1 MRNLMKTIVLGG
13 GASGMMAAIIA
24 ARNNQKVILI
34 ERNNMLGKKLLAT
47 GNGKCN
53 FSNMFCSSK
62 DYFDKEKFVENSFNI
77 FGVKE
82 TLKFFRELGVLERE
96 EAEGRIYPFSNQATA
111 ILDALRFEI
120 ESLNMKVMLSTKVNK
135 IAKKNQQFSV
145 LLENGQEILGD
156 RVILSTGG
164 NAGPVYGSTGD
175 GFKFAIELGHIV
187 NKTRPA
193 LTKLICRESYFAK
206 LKGVRARGKVTVANN
221 NNDDEH
227 SDIGEIQFTE
237 NGISGICVFN
247 ISRFVLGPSTI
258 ATIDLFPDFTEAEL
272 YEILRKRIKTIG
284 DRPISMLLNGMIN
297 SKITPVLLNE
307 INVDRSTKEVKD
319 IDENLMCK
327 IVLKLKNWNLKIAG
341 TSDFMDAQTTVGGIK
356 LEEVNENTLESKI
369 TPGLFFAG
377 EILDVDAKCGGYNLQ
392 WAWTSGY
399 VAGISTGGK

>member
-1 MRNLMKTIVLGG
+1 METIVLGG

-34 ERNNMLGKKLLAT
+34 EKNNMLGKKILAT

-62 DYFDKEKFVENSFNI
+62 DYFNKEKFVENSFNI

-96 EAEGRIYPFSNQATA
+96 EAEGRIYPFSNQASS

-120 ESLNMKVMLSTKVNK
+120 ESLNIKVILSTKVNK
-135 IAKKNQQFSV
+135 ILKKNQQFSV
-145 LLENGQEILGD
+145 LLENGKEILGD

-175 GFKFAIELGHIV
+175 GFKFAQELGHQI

-193 LTKLICRESYFAK
+193 LTKLICREAYFSK
-206 LKGVRARGKVTVANN
+206 LKGVRARGKVTVSNTNN
-221 NNDDEH
+221 KDEH

-247 ISRFVLGPSTI
+247 ISRFVLGPATV
-258 ATIDLFPDFTEAEL
+258 ATIDLFPDFEEDEM
-272 YEILRKRIKTIG
+272 YEILKKRIKTIG

-297 SKITPVLLNE
+297 SKITPVLLSE
-307 INVDRSTKEVKD
+307 INLDKNIKECKD
-319 IDENLMCK
+319 IEENLIRK
-327 IVLKLKNWNLKIAG
+327 IVAKLKNWNLKVVG

-399 VAGISTGGK
+399 VAGISAGGK